1 VLKEMEN
8 DKYIIKASSGPRY
21 VVNVRTK
28 IDKKKLTPGTRV
40 TLNMTTLTIMKILPR
55 EVDP

>member
-1 VLKEMEN
+1 MGN

-28 IDKKKLTPGTRV
+28 IDKKKLVPGTRV